1 MIARLLLFLI
11 LAALA
16 VVAVERLRRLLA
28 GGRTGV
34 HGQGTRPAAEIEQA
48 TRCADC
54 GAWIVAGTRCRCRP

>member
-28 GGRTGV
+28 G
-34 HGQGTRPAAEIEQA
+34 A
-48 TRCADC
+48 
-54 GAWIVAGTRCRCRP
+54 